1 MCVCVQGSE
10 QSRTSS
16 LSLSSPLRCRQ
27 TDGRSTTI
35 PSSLLKIAFSFQHE
49 NCSSVLV
56 ALACL
61 GLDWSQQVKVLND
74 GGEFPSNAEVVVA
87 PPSLFA
93 QTVKDAIRSDIKAS
107 KARPKAKHPLM

>member
-1 MCVCVQGSE
+1 M
-10 QSRTSS
+10 
-16 LSLSSPLRCRQ
+16 
-27 TDGRSTTI
+27 
-35 PSSLLKIAFSFQHE
+35 
-49 NCSSVLV
+49 
-56 ALACL
+56 
-61 GLDWSQQVKVLND
+61 LND